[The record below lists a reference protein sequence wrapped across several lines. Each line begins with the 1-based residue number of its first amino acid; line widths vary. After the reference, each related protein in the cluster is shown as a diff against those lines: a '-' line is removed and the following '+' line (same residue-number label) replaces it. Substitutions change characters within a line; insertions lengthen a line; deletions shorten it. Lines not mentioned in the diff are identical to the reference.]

1 MLTDVLAAR
10 STSSFP
16 LSVGTGLA
24 LESLF
29 EPTQERIDP
38 ERIIPAKV
46 DITQYDQFWIN
57 LFTLTRNLLQAI
69 PAEYLLNVSA
79 QAMADSVAMEIDVM
93 QSLLSSYSNKT
104 ELKLYAC
111 TYDKALS
118 VRSPYVSVRTDN
130 TPKQKHTRSVI
141 NEAMKKV
148 ISYYREQNTI
158 TKFDSEITP
167 DKRVKS
173 LMLTSQIWDLLSHK
187 NFYSLDLI
195 ESHTGLVKTK
205 HEFYTKYYNGKEL
218 QMIPFAKIFIYV
230 FGDKDMFSPMN
241 IKVRKGIIQ
250 LATEN
255 RWTQFTTRDKL
266 RNDIN
271 KLKDFYLRDVLLSLM

>member
-118 VRSPYVSVRTDN
+118 VRSPY
-130 TPKQKHTRSVI
+130 
-141 NEAMKKV
+141 E
-148 ISYYREQNTI
+148 
-158 TKFDSEITP
+158 
-167 DKRVKS
+167 
-173 LMLTSQIWDLLSHK
+173 
-187 NFYSLDLI
+187 
-195 ESHTGLVKTK
+195 
-205 HEFYTKYYNGKEL
+205 
-218 QMIPFAKIFIYV
+218 
-230 FGDKDMFSPMN
+230 
-241 IKVRKGIIQ
+241 
-250 LATEN
+250 
-255 RWTQFTTRDKL
+255 
-266 RNDIN
+266 
-271 KLKDFYLRDVLLSLM
+271 